1 VTRHPIRV
9 IFAAFLVLGSTIGNS
24 PAPIVESPA
33 STPAPARPKPKTAKA
48 QNSKPPSVTPGF
60 AGVWSATVTKR
71 GEQST
76 STSQLTLI
84 VQQKTASLTGI
95 VTNTLTSGEYWSN
108 VAEDYNTVPQF
119 SLKYAW
125 ASTDLVIE
133 GTTLRIRWPAGQTLD
148 WNPKTVPFSA
158 LQAVAVAA
166 PLVTVFTLHGGQ
178 LTREFDR
185 PGCPTFY
192 RVKGSPK

>member
-1 VTRHPIRV
+1 MMRQPIRIV
-9 IFAAFLVLGSTIGNS
+9 LAVLLVLGSTIANS

-33 STPAPARPKPKTAKA
+33 STPAPARPKPKAPKV
-48 QNSKPPSVTPGF
+48 QNSKPASVTPSF
-60 AGVWSATVTKR
+60 AGTWSATVTNR

-76 STSQLTLI
+76 STSQLTLVI
-84 VQQKTASLTGI
+84 QQKSASLTEI
-95 VTNTLTSGEYWSN
+95 VTSTLTNGEYWTN

-125 ASTDLVIE
+125 SSTDLMIE

-148 WNPKTVPFSA
+148 WAPKSIPFSA
-158 LQAVAVAA
+158 FQAIAVAA
-166 PLVTVFTLHGGQ
+166 PFVSVFTLHGDQ

-185 PGCPTFY
+185 PGYPTFF
-192 RVKGSPK
+192 RVKGSRK

>member
-1 VTRHPIRV
+1 MTRQPIKIV
-9 IFAAFLVLGSTIGNS
+9 LVVLLVLGSIIANS

-33 STPAPARPKPKTAKA
+33 STPAPARPKPKTPRP
-48 QNSKPPSVTPGF
+48 QNSKPTSVTPGF
-60 AGVWSATVTKR
+60 AGTWSATVTKR

-76 STSQLTLI
+76 STSQITLVI
-84 VQQKTASLTGI
+84 QQKSASLTEV
-95 VTNTLTSGEYWSN
+95 VTNTLTNGEYWSH

-125 ASTDLVIE
+125 TSTDLVSE

-148 WNPKTVPFSA
+148 WNPKSIPFSA
-158 LQAVAVAA
+158 LQAIAVAA
-166 PLVTVFTLHGGQ
+166 PLVAVFTLHGDQ

-185 PGCPTFY
+185 PGYPNFY
-192 RVKGSPK
+192 RVKGPSK